1 MTVFQKNVAFMAGSA
16 PALEHGA
23 CRDPHG
29 MPADARGS
37 GIMSRNVRLGLR
49 VTWGPPWLLR
59 VAGVPGSLGSGVV
72 VLTVEPAVGRRVFW
86 CEAGLPAFS
95 RRLLCL
101 GEGWGESGGWL
112 GAVRTAAVC
121 AQPSRPV
128 HLVYSCS
135 FFLFF

>member
-1 MTVFQKNVAFMAGSA
+1 
-16 PALEHGA
+16 
-23 CRDPHG
+23 
-29 MPADARGS
+29 
-37 GIMSRNVRLGLR
+37 MSRNVRLGLR

-59 VAGVPGSLGSGVV
+59 VAEVTGSLGSGVV

-101 GEGWGESGGWL
+101 GEGWGVSGGWL

-121 AQPSRPV
+121 KQPKLPCTFS
-128 HLVYSCS
+128 LQ
-135 FFLFF
+135 FFLFFFFF